1 MTILPQRQRATLD
14 LPAYSLLSPDARQ
27 TTTLPDT
34 GWVRD
39 LGLEALIP
47 AFAHDGGYT
56 VTLRG
61 ILSNLNA
68 DPAVI
73 AWRQAALTDFWESP
87 ALVETVARLLP
98 RLAELRTG
106 HNMLGRQ
113 KRALLLEVADRID
126 ELEGYLYVVTEL
138 HAALRTAPIRS
149 AALIGLRERLAVI
162 MNDENFKALRAEIPE
177 LQRPLQKLASAT
189 FAMNLDEN
197 MQPLSVVLL
206 GIHDRHFSEPRSF
219 LTRLIGPGGEMD
231 ESGIAPLHL
240 TPEQRERRPL
250 SPLFQDLDNIMTQAV
265 TPVSR
270 ALNRYMRISA
280 APLTGLE
287 QELAFYLSGVRLGK
301 ALQGAGVPMCL
312 PDILPPGERT
322 SHIEGLVNL
331 NLALKRAS
339 PLVANAAHFDDEGRI
354 AILTGPNSGGKTTY
368 LQAVGLAYAFF
379 AAGLFIPAHTAKI
392 SPPDAILTHF
402 PALETQQ
409 EGRLAEESARLRGIF
424 LSATERSLVL
434 LNESLSST
442 IAGEALYLAHDV
454 LCALRAIGVRAIY
467 ATHLID
473 LAERLNDVH
482 NAIEGPSL
490 LFSLVAGVRFTDDS
504 PDAAALPTF
513 QITRGRPMGR
523 GYAREIA
530 RRHGISLEQIMA
542 ARRTPR

>member
-1 MTILPQRQRATLD
+1 MNTSRQRLALD

-39 LGLEALIP
+39 LGLESFIP
-47 AFAHDGGYT
+47 AFAHDSNYV

-61 ILSNLNA
+61 ILSNLNT

-73 AWRQAALTDFWESP
+73 AWRQAALTDFWQSP
-87 ALVETVARLLP
+87 ALVETVAQLLP
-98 RLAELRTG
+98 RLADLRIG
-106 HNMLGRQ
+106 NRMLGRQ

-126 ELEGYLYVVTEL
+126 ELENYLHIVTDL
-138 HAALRTAPIRS
+138 HNALTTAPIRS
-149 AALIGLRERLAVI
+149 AALIGLRERLTII

-177 LQRPLQKLASAT
+177 LQRPLRKLASAT
-189 FAMNLDEN
+189 FAINLDEN
-197 MQPLSVVLL
+197 MHPLSVVLL
-206 GIHDRHFSEPRSF
+206 GIHDRPFSAPRSF
-219 LTRLIGPGGEMD
+219 LARLIGPNEEAD
-231 ESGIAPLHL
+231 EAGIAPLHF
-240 TPEQRERRPL
+240 TPEQREQRPL
-250 SPLFQDLDNIMTQAV
+250 SPLFQDLDNLMTQAI

-280 APLTGLE
+280 APLAGLE

-301 ALQGAGVPMCL
+301 VLQAAGVPICL
-312 PDILPPGERT
+312 PEIAPPEARI
-322 SHIEGLVNL
+322 SRIEGLVNL
-331 NLALKRAS
+331 NLALRRAD
-339 PLVANAAHFDDEGRI
+339 PLVANDAYFDDTGRI

-368 LQAVGLAYAFF
+368 LQAVGLAHAFF
-379 AAGLFIPAHTAKI
+379 AAGLFIPAKAATI

-409 EGRLAEESARLRGIF
+409 EGRLAEEAARLRSVF
-424 LSATERSLVL
+424 LSASDRSLVL

-473 LAERLNDVH
+473 LAERLDDVH
-482 NAIEGPSL
+482 NAIEGPST
-490 LFSLVAGVRFTDDS
+490 LFSLVAGVRFTNDS
-504 PDAAALPTF
+504 PDAAPLPTF

-542 ARRTPR
+542 ARQAPR